1 MVGKSAHA
9 WRRPA
14 LNILHCCTLI
24 ITICHHSVLNNSM
37 SPTLLSHI
45 IVNSKYR
52 DPWRTPR
59 PEFWLQSR
67 SCACLLFTFTPKSE
81 SFLEFRKS
89 TYYPPAPSFSR
100 DMVDIRGGQTNI
112 KERRKLQF
120 KPGEGDALY
129 GVFSW
134 AWDVC
139 LPVEVRAKVSLC
151 SSALYPQLFSR
162 IPCILVQLNLS
173 LHFDSMK
180 IED

>member
-1 MVGKSAHA
+1 M
-9 WRRPA
+9 
-14 LNILHCCTLI
+14 
-24 ITICHHSVLNNSM
+24 
-37 SPTLLSHI
+37 
-45 IVNSKYR
+45 
-52 DPWRTPR
+52 
-59 PEFWLQSR
+59 
-67 SCACLLFTFTPKSE
+67 FTFTPKSE

-162 IPCILVQLNLS
+162 FPCILIQLNLS

-180 IED
+180 IEDQLALHEMAPPILSAPVSCIVFELQYFLCFFSFVLCCTFWLIPTMSF